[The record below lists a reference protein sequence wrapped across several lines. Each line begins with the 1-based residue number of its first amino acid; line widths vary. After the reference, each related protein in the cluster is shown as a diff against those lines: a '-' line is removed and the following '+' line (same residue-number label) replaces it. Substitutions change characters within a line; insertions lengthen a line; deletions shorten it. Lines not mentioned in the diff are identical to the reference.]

1 MKKSALLAVSA
12 LSLGVVGL
20 AMCTPVVSA
29 ISETQDATITVNV
42 AGTLGIGNATPGALN
57 VNINMNANDIK
68 TQVSNIATTNNT
80 GSTATLTVKDKDAN
94 TDLSA
99 GAGKTIPT
107 GTNVVKGTSAWGIKV
122 GAGGYQ
128 AMPNN
133 VGTAISIGND
143 GGATTKSYAVTYGV
157 STSPTQAAGTYTD
170 QIAYTLTN

>member
-80 GSTATLTVKDKDAN
+80 GSTATLTVKDKDAS

-107 GTNVVKGTSAWGIKV
+107 GTNVVKGTSTWGIKV
-122 GAGGYQ
+122 GAGSYQ

-133 VGTAISIGND
+133 AGTAISIGND

>member
-80 GSTATLTVKDKDAN
+80 GSTATLTVKDKDAS

-122 GAGGYQ
+122 GAGSYQ

-133 VGTAISIGND
+133 AGTAISIGND
-143 GGATTKSYAVTYGV
+143 GGATTKNYAVTYGV
-157 STSPTQAAGTYTD
+157 STSPTQVAGTYTD